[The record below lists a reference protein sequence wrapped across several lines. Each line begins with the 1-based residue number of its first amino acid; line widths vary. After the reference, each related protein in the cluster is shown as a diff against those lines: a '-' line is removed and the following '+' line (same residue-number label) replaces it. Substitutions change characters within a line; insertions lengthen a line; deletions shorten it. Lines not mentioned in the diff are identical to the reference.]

1 MTDLLVLTHS
11 TLRYFIIVFL
21 LILLYRSF
29 QGWQKKN
36 TFTATDDKV
45 SLWLFILTHSQLL
58 LGLILYFVSPLVI
71 FDGAS
76 MKNAVA
82 RYWLVEHIGMM
93 LIAVVLIT
101 MARVTAKKMT
111 DAVAKHKRLFIFNL
125 IALVIILAAI
135 AQSGRGFF
143 SFPEIYQAL

>member
-1 MTDLLVLTHS
+1 MTDLIILTHS
-11 TLRYFIIVFL
+11 TLRYFILVFL
-21 LILLYRSF
+21 LILLFRSF
-29 QGWQKKN
+29 QGWQKKSA
-36 TFTATDDKV
+36 FTATDNKV

-82 RYWLVEHIGMM
+82 RYWLVEHITMM

-125 IALVIILAAI
+125 IALIFIVAAI
-135 AQSGRGFF
+135 AMSGRGFF
-143 SFPEIYQAL
+143 SFPEI

>member
-1 MTDLLVLTHS
+1 MTDLIILTHS
-11 TLRYFIIVFL
+11 TLRYFIFVFL

-29 QGWQKKN
+29 QGWQNKSD
-36 TFTATDDKV
+36 FTATDNKV

-82 RYWLVEHIGMM
+82 RYWLVEHITMM

-125 IALVIILAAI
+125 IALIFIVAAI
-135 AQSGRGFF
+135 AMSGRGFF
-143 SFPEIYQAL
+143 SFPEI

>member
-1 MTDLLVLTHS
+1 MTDLIILTHS
-11 TLRYFIIVFL
+11 TLRYFILVFL

-29 QGWQKKN
+29 QGWQKKSD
-36 TFTATDDKV
+36 FTATDNKV

-82 RYWLVEHIGMM
+82 RYWLVEHITMM

-111 DAVAKHKRLFIFNL
+111 EAVAKHKRLFIFNL
-125 IALVIILAAI
+125 IALIFIVAAI
-135 AQSGRGFF
+135 AMSGRGFF
-143 SFPEIYQAL
+143 SFPEI

>member
-21 LILLYRSF
+21 LILLFRSF
-29 QGWQKKN
+29 QGWQQKRA
-36 TFTATDDKV
+36 FTATDNKV

-58 LGLILYFVSPLVI
+58 IGLILYFISPLVI

-76 MKNAVA
+76 MKNAIT
-82 RYWLVEHIGMM
+82 RYWLVEHISMM

-101 MARVTAKKMT
+101 LARTTSKKMT
-111 DAVAKHKRLFIFNL
+111 DDLAKHKRLFIFNL
-125 IALVIILAAI
+125 IALLIIIVAI

-143 SFPEIYQAL
+143 SFPAI

>member
-1 MTDLLVLTHS
+1 
-11 TLRYFIIVFL
+11 
-21 LILLYRSF
+21 
-29 QGWQKKN
+29 
-36 TFTATDDKV
+36 
-45 SLWLFILTHSQLL
+45 LL

-82 RYWLVEHIGMM
+82 RYWLVEHITMM

-125 IALVIILAAI
+125 IALIFIVAAI
-135 AQSGRGFF
+135 AMSGRGFF
-143 SFPEIYQAL
+143 SFPEI

>member
-1 MTDLLVLTHS
+1 MTDLIILTHS
-11 TLRYFIIVFL
+11 TLRYFILVFL

-29 QGWQKKN
+29 QGWQKKSA
-36 TFTATDDKV
+36 FTATDNKV

-82 RYWLVEHIGMM
+82 RYWLVEHITMM

-111 DAVAKHKRLFIFNL
+111 EAVAKHKRLFIFNL
-125 IALVIILAAI
+125 IALIFIVAAI
-135 AQSGRGFF
+135 AMSGRGFF
-143 SFPEIYQAL
+143 SFPEI

>member
-11 TLRYFIIVFL
+11 TLRYFILVFL

-29 QGWQKKN
+29 QGWQKK
-36 TFTATDDKV
+36 TDFTATDNKV

-71 FDGAS
+71 FEGAS
-76 MKNAVA
+76 MGNKIA
-82 RYWLVEHIGMM
+82 RYWLVEHITMM

-101 MARVTAKKMT
+101 LARTTSKKMT
-111 DAVAKHKRLFIFNL
+111 DAVAKHKRLFIFNI
-125 IALVIILAAI
+125 IALIIIIGAI
-135 AQSGRGFF
+135 AMSGRGFF
-143 SFPEIYQAL
+143 SFPEI

>member
-1 MTDLLVLTHS
+1 MTDLIILTHS
-11 TLRYFIIVFL
+11 TLRYFILVFL

-29 QGWQKKN
+29 QGWQKKSA
-36 TFTATDDKV
+36 FTATDNKV

-82 RYWLVEHIGMM
+82 RYWLVEHITMM

-125 IALVIILAAI
+125 IALIFIVAAI
-135 AQSGRGFF
+135 AMSGRGFF
-143 SFPEIYQAL
+143 SFPEI

>member
-1 MTDLLVLTHS
+1 M
-11 TLRYFIIVFL
+11 FL
-21 LILLYRSF
+21 LILLFRSF
-29 QGWQKKN
+29 QGWQKKSA
-36 TFTATDDKV
+36 FTATDNKV

-76 MKNAVA
+76 MKNAVV
-82 RYWLVEHIGMM
+82 RYWLVEHITMM

-125 IALVIILAAI
+125 IALIFIVAAI
-135 AQSGRGFF
+135 AMSGRGFF
-143 SFPEIYQAL
+143 SFPEI

>member
-1 MTDLLVLTHS
+1 MTDLLILTHS
-11 TLRYFIIVFL
+11 TLRYFILVFL

-29 QGWQKKN
+29 QGWQKKGE
-36 TFTATDDKV
+36 FTATDNKV

-76 MKNAVA
+76 MKNAMA
-82 RYWLVEHIGMM
+82 RYWLVEHVTIM
-93 LIAVVLIT
+93 LIAIVLIT

-125 IALVIILAAI
+125 IALILFIMAI
-135 AQSGRGFF
+135 AMSGRGFF
-143 SFPEIYQAL
+143 SFPEI

>member
-11 TLRYFIIVFL
+11 TLRYFILVFL
-21 LILLYRSF
+21 LILLFRSF
-29 QGWQKKN
+29 QGWQKKSE
-36 TFTATDDKV
+36 FTATDNKV

-58 LGLILYFVSPLVI
+58 IGLILYFVSPLVI
-71 FDGAS
+71 FEGAS

-82 RYWLVEHIGMM
+82 RYWLVEHISMM

-101 MARVTAKKMT
+101 LARTTSKKMT

-125 IALVIILAAI
+125 IALILILVAI
-135 AQSGRGFF
+135 AMSGRGFF
-143 SFPEIYQAL
+143 SFPEM